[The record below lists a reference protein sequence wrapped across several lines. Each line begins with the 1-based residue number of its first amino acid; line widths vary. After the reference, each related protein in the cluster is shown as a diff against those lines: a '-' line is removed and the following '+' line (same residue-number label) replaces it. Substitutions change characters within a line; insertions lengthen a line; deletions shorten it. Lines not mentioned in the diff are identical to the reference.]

1 MVEANTGGF
10 VAFIE
15 GEDAGTGVHAVRD
28 TTIAHD
34 INALRVNVR
43 ATNSN
48 TWIDG
53 SQDNLSEVRKI
64 GSLREVRG
72 TERPES
78 RS

>member
-1 MVEANTGGF
+1 MEANTGEF

-15 GEDAGTGVHAVRD
+15 GEDAGTGVHDVRN
-28 TTIAHD
+28 TTIAND
-34 INALRVNVR
+34 INDLRVKGR

>member
-1 MVEANTGGF
+1 MVEANTGEF

-15 GEDAGTGVHAVRD
+15 GEDAGTGVHAVRVA
-28 TTIAHD
+28 TIAHD
-34 INALRVNVR
+34 INALKVNVI
-43 ATNSN
+43 ATNSS
-48 TWIDG
+48 TWVDG

>member
-10 VAFIE
+10 VTSIE

-34 INALRVNVR
+34 INALKVNVR

-64 GSLREVRG
+64 GSLPEVRG

>member
-1 MVEANTGGF
+1 MEANTGRF
-10 VAFIE
+10 IASIE

-34 INALRVNVR
+34 INALKVNVR
-43 ATNSN
+43 ATNFN

-64 GSLREVRG
+64 GGLREIPG

>member
-1 MVEANTGGF
+1 MVEANTGEV
-10 VAFIE
+10 VACIE

-28 TTIAHD
+28 TTIVHD
-34 INALRVNVR
+34 INALRVNMR